1 MGMKKT
7 PDGIEYEESSGN
19 VFADLGLPNPEEL
32 MAKALLSISIERAMK
47 AGDLSDEAAAELMQ
61 CTEAELSRV
70 IRGDLS
76 DFSMDRL
83 FRFLNALGMDVRIEI
98 APKDSEA
105 VGASVLVIIPE
116 MTSANV

>member
-1 MGMKKT
+1 MGMKRT
-7 PDGIEYEESSGN
+7 RDGIEYEESCGN

-32 MAKALLSISIERAMK
+32 MAKALLSIAIERAMK
-47 AGDLSDEAAAELMQ
+47 EMDLSDTAAAELMQ

-83 FRFLNALGMDVRIEI
+83 FRFLNAVGMDVRIEV
-98 APKDSEA
+98 APKEA
-105 VGASVLVIIPE
+105 EAAEARVVVTIPE
-116 MTSANV
+116 IVSANV